1 MCAHIFLTGYLW
13 ENVNIDLCVATHTRA
28 RAHVYMSFD
37 YKSDIIFSMKN
48 YVNFL

>member
-1 MCAHIFLTGYLW
+1 MCAQIFLTGYLW
-13 ENVNIDLCVATHTRA
+13 ENVNIDLCVATHT